1 MRAATAAR
9 LVVDPDCKVLD
20 LGCGVGAATFAMAER
35 VGPAGLAAGVDIS
48 PALIDV
54 ATRRAQGQSGVEF
67 RIGEVTSVPYPDGF
81 FDAAYCER
89 VFLYL
94 PDRLAAIG
102 ELQRVVRPGGQVWLV
117 DTDAEATAIYS
128 SQGELTRKLTS
139 LFASAFPNPNS
150 ARELPALAKRA
161 GLRDLKVELFAVST
175 PYRFL
180 VHAMGG
186 VLAQAAARGQTIGD
200 IGGGLGHLFYAVL
213 DRAPRA
219 RGVLFDLP
227 QAVEH
232 ARRAANPRVSYV
244 GGDFFKDPI
253 PSCDAYMMMMVL
265 HDWSDDESIAILK
278 NIKANAP
285 RTGCALCVR
294 NTGTILT
301 YLSQRVKAPATQG
314 LLSLHRDPLLA
325 PPWLSYPTGAHI

>member
-1 MRAATAAR
+1 MSDISNFANPDTDPDYFVQFLDQIDELPAVRDMRAATAAR

-117 DTDAEATAIYS
+117 DTEAQSTAIYS
-128 SQGELTRKLTS
+128 SQRELTRKLTS
-139 LFASAFPNPNS
+139 LFASALPNPNS
-150 ARELPALAKRA
+150 ARELSALAKRA

-186 VLAQAAARGQTIGD
+186 VLAQAAARGQIEKPQ
-200 IGGGLGHLFYAVL
+200 L
-213 DRAPRA
+213 DDW
-219 RGVLFDLP
+219 LSE
-227 QAVEH
+227 QASLD
-232 ARRAANPRVSYV
+232 ATS
-244 GGDFFKDPI
+244 DFFQ
-253 PSCDAYMMMMVL
+253 AWL
-265 HDWSDDESIAILK
+265 F
-278 NIKANAP
+278 
-285 RTGCALCVR
+285 VR
-294 NTGTILT
+294 VMGT
-301 YLSQRVKAPATQG
+301 V
-314 LLSLHRDPLLA
+314 
-325 PPWLSYPTGAHI
+325 